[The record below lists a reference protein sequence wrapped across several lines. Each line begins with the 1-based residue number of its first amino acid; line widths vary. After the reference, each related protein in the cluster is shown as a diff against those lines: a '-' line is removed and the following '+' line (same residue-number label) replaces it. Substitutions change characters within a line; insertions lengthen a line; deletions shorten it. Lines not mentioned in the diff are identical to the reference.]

1 MPNANWFP
9 RSCISE
15 RDAGRPNLHAGVA
28 GYDRDQFSATDCGW
42 GIERF
47 EADRLATADGAAYGL
62 ADDLAGVGG
71 ATVTEA
77 GNPTR
82 YDFEIRGRY
91 RLTRA

>member
-1 MPNANWFP
+1 VPNANWFP
-9 RSCISE
+9 RSRIAKG
-15 RDAGRPNLHAGVA
+15 DAGRPNLHAGVA

-47 EADRLATADGAAYGL
+47 KADRLATADGAAYGL
-62 ADDLAGVGG
+62 ADDLVELGG

-77 GNPTR
+77 GNPPR
-82 YDFEIRGRY
+82 HDFKICGRY